1 MFTVWWIALC
11 NVHSCVNSK
20 AGSLSNDDEIL
31 ISRNS
36 RSVRQVALKVCQGSK
51 NAMTALNSKCKYEN
65 IAVFV
70 RFPQTT
76 QYLVFCVLWY
86 FCVQRTT
93 KKCTKL
99 YHASTVCSLN
109 ILLGGVLDAVVAVVC
124 LGSLACNRQSPETA
138 LTFVEGFYNM
148 FFLEFNYRRLGKKLL
163 LTQPRF

>member
-51 NAMTALNSKCKYEN
+51 NAMTALNSKCKYEKV
-65 IAVFV
+65 AVVV

-76 QYLVFCVLWY
+76 QYFVFL
-86 FCVQRTT
+86 RTCFT
-93 KKCTKL
+93 EEGKEVYKAL
-99 YHASTVCSLN
+99 SRLSG
-109 ILLGGVLDAVVAVVC
+109 LLI
-124 LGSLACNRQSPETA
+124 
-138 LTFVEGFYNM
+138 
-148 FFLEFNYRRLGKKLL
+148 
-163 LTQPRF
+163 